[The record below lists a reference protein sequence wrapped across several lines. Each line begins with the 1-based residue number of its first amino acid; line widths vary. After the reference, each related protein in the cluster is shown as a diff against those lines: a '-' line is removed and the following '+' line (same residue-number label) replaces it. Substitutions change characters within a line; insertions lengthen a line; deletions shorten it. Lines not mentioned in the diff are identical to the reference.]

1 LWSERE
7 NEETNH
13 AVLLAVC
20 RMAGLVLY
28 LATDVLAEEMQTDI
42 YVGLVGM
49 MVCLDG
55 NYS

>member
-1 LWSERE
+1 MWSERE